1 MNIDL
6 ASTGSLERLADLI
19 RQQHPSLDIML
30 LSPVEGFRTRTVA
43 LGKLMLRDLSRSQ
56 RSRHIIPSLSFNH
69 GAAQASRRL

>member
-19 RQQHPSLDIML
+19 RQQHPSLDTML

-56 RSRHIIPSLSFNH
+56 KPAHHSIFIVQPRSRSS
-69 GAAQASRRL
+69 